1 MWRPA
6 IGEQA
11 GFALAALPLTDKGV
25 SSLDDRDLLLLVE
38 DEALI
43 RMVLE
48 DTLSDAGFKVVA
60 ASNGSKAVEELATN
74 PARFR
79 AVVTDIRL
87 GRGPDGWD
95 VARRAREVEPTM
107 PVLYVSGDSA
117 HEWSA
122 RGVPN
127 SAMVAKPFVG
137 AQIVTALA
145 TLLVQV
151 DSR

>member
-11 GFALAALPLTDKGV
+11 GFALAALPLTGKGV
-25 SSLDDRDLLLLVE
+25 SSLDDRALLLLVE

-48 DTLSDAGFKVVA
+48 ETLSDAGFEVLA
-60 ASNGSKAVEELATN
+60 ASNGTKAVEELATN

-95 VARRAREVEPTM
+95 VARLAREVEPTM

-117 HEWSA
+117 SEW
-122 RGVPN
+122 
-127 SAMVAKPFVG
+127 
-137 AQIVTALA
+137 TA
-145 TLLVQV
+145 
-151 DSR
+151 